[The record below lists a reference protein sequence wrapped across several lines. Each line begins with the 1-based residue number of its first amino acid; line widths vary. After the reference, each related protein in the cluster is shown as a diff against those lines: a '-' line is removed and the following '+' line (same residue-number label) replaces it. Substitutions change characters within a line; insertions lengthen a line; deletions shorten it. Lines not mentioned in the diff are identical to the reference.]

1 MNTNHLSQI
10 FTNYIEKFEYI
21 NNTEH
26 HENYKWIAAKKF
38 RSLMDAALTAETGD
52 FAALL
57 YKAKVSTVNI
67 IDSYITPFNG
77 LVEFARREPETV
89 REMFRSLYADDGGDL
104 SIRQEKIADFFRAAD
119 ILLDKY
125 TPGSFMYKQDFHA
138 VSSYISLYDPD
149 DNYIFKATQSV
160 KFADSIEF
168 FDDWGSGRTVKLD
181 VYYRMCDMLVSE
193 IMKWP
198 QLLKTDSSRFD
209 GRFEDKPKEMI
220 ADEKKHMLA
229 FDLIYCANVYGLYEG
244 VTFQRHTTKERQLYL
259 ERQNKAQELLEKNKE
274 AIEQKKKL
282 DEAVS
287 QILNT
292 LCKGTEIRHK
302 KFGDGVIAEINENRI
317 TVDFTGDAG
326 RKTLGTAVSL
336 ANRLIT
342 ADIPGFDELC
352 GEPAKLMTRA
362 ASINNAMKS
371 TEAALKPYEEYLS

>member
-10 FTNYIEKFEYI
+10 FANYIDKFEYI

-26 HENYKWIAAKKF
+26 HENFKWIAAKKF
-38 RSLMDAALTAETGD
+38 HELMDAALTAETGD

-57 YKAKVSTVNI
+57 YKAKVSTVTI

-89 REMFRSLYADDGGDL
+89 RNMLLDLYADDSGDL
-104 SIRQEKIADFFRAAD
+104 GIRQEKIADFFRAAD

-149 DNYIFKATQSV
+149 DNYIFKATQST

-193 IMKWP
+193 IMKCP

-209 GRFEDKPKEMI
+209 GRFEDKPEEMI

-282 DEAVS
+282 DEAIA
-287 QILNT
+287 QILGT
-292 LCKGTEIRHK
+292 LTKGTAVRHK
-302 KFGDGVIAEINENRI
+302 KYGEGIIIEINEDRL
-317 TVDFTGDAG
+317 TVDFKGDAG
-326 RKTLGTAVSL
+326 RKLLGTAVSL
-336 ANRLIT
+336 ANKLIT
-342 ADIPGFDELC
+342 ADIPGFDEMC
-352 GEPAKLMTRA
+352 NDSAKLLTHA
-362 ASINNAMKS
+362 TAINNAIKS
-371 TEAALKPYEEYLS
+371 TEAALKPYEEYLP

>member
-38 RSLMDAALTAETGD
+38 RELMDAALAANTDE

-67 IDSYITPFNG
+67 IDSSITPFNG

-89 REMFRSLYADDGGDL
+89 RNMFLDLYADDGGDL
-104 SIRQEKIADFFRAAD
+104 GVRQEKIATFFAVAD

-125 TPGSFMYKQDFHA
+125 SPNSFMYKQDFHA
-138 VSSYISLYDPD
+138 VSSYISLYDPN
-149 DNYIFKATQSV
+149 DNYIFKAKQSV

-168 FDDWGSGRTVKLD
+168 FDDWGSGRAVKLD

-193 IMKWP
+193 IMKCP

-209 GRFEDKPKEMI
+209 GRFEDKPEKMI

-244 VTFQRHTTKERQLYL
+244 VSFQRHTTKERQLYL

-282 DEAVS
+282 DEAIA
-287 QILNT
+287 QILGT
-292 LCKGTEIRHK
+292 LTKGTAVRHK
-302 KFGDGVIAEINENRI
+302 KYGEGIIIEINEDRL
-317 TVDFTGDAG
+317 TVDFKGDAG
-326 RKTLGTAVSL
+326 RKLLGTAVSL

-342 ADIPGFDELC
+342 ADIPEFDELC
-352 GEPAKLMTRA
+352 GESAKLLTRA
-362 ASINNAMKS
+362 TAINNAIKS
-371 TEAALKPYEEYLS
+371 TETALKPYEEYLP

>member
-38 RSLMDAALTAETGD
+38 RSLMDAALTAETGE

-57 YKAKVSTVNI
+57 YKAKVSTVNT

-89 REMFRSLYADDGGDL
+89 REMFLNLYADDGGDL
-104 SIRQEKIADFFRAAD
+104 SVRQEKIAAFFRAAD

-168 FDDWGSGRTVKLD
+168 FDDWGS
-181 VYYRMCDMLVSE
+181 VS
-193 IMKWP
+193 
-198 QLLKTDSSRFD
+198 
-209 GRFEDKPKEMI
+209 G
-220 ADEKKHMLA
+220 
-229 FDLIYCANVYGLYEG
+229 G
-244 VTFQRHTTKERQLYL
+244 TFW
-259 ERQNKAQELLEKNKE
+259 
-274 AIEQKKKL
+274 
-282 DEAVS
+282 
-287 QILNT
+287 
-292 LCKGTEIRHK
+292 
-302 KFGDGVIAEINENRI
+302 
-317 TVDFTGDAG
+317 
-326 RKTLGTAVSL
+326 
-336 ANRLIT
+336 
-342 ADIPGFDELC
+342 
-352 GEPAKLMTRA
+352 
-362 ASINNAMKS
+362 
-371 TEAALKPYEEYLS
+371 